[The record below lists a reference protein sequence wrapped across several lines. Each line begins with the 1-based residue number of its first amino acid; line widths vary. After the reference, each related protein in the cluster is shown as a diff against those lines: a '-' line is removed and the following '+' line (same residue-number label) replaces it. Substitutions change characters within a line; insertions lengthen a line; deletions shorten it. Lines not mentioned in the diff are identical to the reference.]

1 MEPTKQENLQWTP
14 QPKGLM
20 MTFRLVPTLTAAAVV
35 TSAILMSACSPESN
49 PLDVTPTDEV
59 SQQRYFAE
67 PPVDVPRDPSATCL
81 DADLPNIT
89 VDDSIAY
96 WQTIFD
102 DQRSHYPEQ
111 PFPSNQ
117 DLESQ
122 KRAEWSQVVND
133 AAPPDGDA
141 RFARDV
147 CGLIQLDGS
156 LYSGVPLRQVRG
168 HVAEFGR
175 RACTS
180 IAEQGTLG
188 LWQSLQGQEPDR
200 AKATSYEYLIHSAI
214 TNVCPQLA
222 EPTTPPT
229 QIEKCAD
236 LTPDPSARPEEG
248 VFCLN

>member
-1 MEPTKQENLQWTP
+1 
-14 QPKGLM
+14 
-20 MTFRLVPTLTAAAVV
+20 MTFRFVPTLAAAAVGTAV
-35 TSAILMSACSPESN
+35 ILMSACSPGGH
-49 PLDVTPTDEV
+49 PRDVTMTHGV

-67 PPVDVPRDPSATCL
+67 PPADVLRDPSATCL
-81 DADLPNIT
+81 DADLTNIT
-89 VDDSIAY
+89 VDDSVTY
-96 WQTIFD
+96 WQAIFD

-111 PFPSNQ
+111 SFPSNQ
-117 DLESQ
+117 DLETQ

-133 AAPPDGDA
+133 AVPPDGDA

-156 LYSGVPLRQVRG
+156 LYSALPLRQVRG

-188 LWQSLQGQEPDR
+188 VWQSLQTQEPDR
-200 AKATSYEYLIHSAI
+200 AKASSYEYLIHSAI

-222 EPTTPPT
+222 DLTTPSA
-229 QIEKCAD
+229 QIEKCSD

-248 VFCLN
+248 DFCIN